1 MKTSQGRNLA
11 FLFFNS
17 QQDATHLIKQVN
29 LVSQLIESVNIVP
42 IILRFLK
49 EDSKRVSWI
58 FYSNYISIFTLE
70 VHFKCEFSIKLSSRN
85 TTGTFGRQLLQHS
98 HQFLLSLFFFWSLFP
113 FLPHS
118 SCSMPNP
125 SAVLGHHGCAP
136 ADTDCSL
143 IRTLG
148 GVARCSLLWAWG
160 IVRFH

>member
-98 HQFLLSLFFFWSLFP
+98 HQFLLSLFFFFFFGHYFLSFP
-113 FLPHS
+113 TV
-118 SCSMPNP
+118 
-125 SAVLGHHGCAP
+125 AVQCRILQQFSVTMAALRQTWTVP
-136 ADTDCSL
+136 
-143 IRTLG
+143 
-148 GVARCSLLWAWG
+148 
-160 IVRFH
+160 